1 MKTRILLA
9 ALPLAVLLGAC
20 DNPSGPGE
28 GESRITIT
36 YTGGVNGTFAA
47 EGDPSLT
54 AATNAQ
60 TFAIGHRYPAEG
72 RFEVLAYSQSGG
84 NRYDMASVAVPLTEV
99 GAATI
104 SRPCLAEHCAA
115 VAVGIGLTQTN
126 GSIAVHTCHL
136 HQGTIRITAMSATRA
151 SGTVSGTGF
160 CHPGSGGGQVPFQIT
175 SGSFDVDVVQ
185 H

>member
-9 ALPLAVLLGAC
+9 ALPMAVLLGAC

-28 GESRITIT
+28 GESLLTLS
-36 YTGGVNGTFAA
+36 YSGGVTGTFRAV
-47 EGDPSLT
+47 GDPDGST
-54 AATNAQ
+54 ATNAQ

-72 RFEVLAYSQSGG
+72 RFEVIAYSQSGG
-84 NRYDMASVAVPLTEV
+84 NRYDMASLAVPLAGV
-99 GAATI
+99 GTAAI
-104 SRPCLAEHCAA
+104 SWPCLAEHCAGL
-115 VAVGIGLTQTN
+115 GIAIDLTRTN

-136 HQGTIRITAMSATRA
+136 HQGTIRITDMSETRA

-160 CHPGSGGGQVPFQIT
+160 CNPGGGGDQVPFQIT
-175 SGSFDVDVVQ
+175 SGSFDVDVMQ